1 MFFGNLVPKKPENKG
16 EGISPNTT
24 IPIPVMP
31 FPGAK
36 RFLSGSLGFLF
47 LRRRQNGKLRL
58 AANH

>member
-24 IPIPVMP
+24 IPVPVMP

-36 RFLSGSLGFLF
+36 RFLSGRLVSFFLEGG
-47 LRRRQNGKLRL
+47 RM
-58 AANH
+58 ASYV